1 MTMFMLN
8 GQPLQPDTPFIV
20 GDTQYPANWL
30 RVTSLEEKQ
39 ALGITEVPDPEPY
52 DDRFYWGPSNPKDLD
67 GLKTL
72 WTSNVNQMAYS
83 MLAQSDWMVT
93 RKAEIGTDIPADWA
107 AYRAQVRV
115 DCAASR
121 VLITNAV
128 DVEALI
134 AVVTALTWPMDPNAE
149 LRNV

>member
-1 MTMFMLN
+1 MFMLN
-8 GQPLQPDTPFIV
+8 GQRLPLDTPFIV

-52 DDRFYWGPSNPKDLD
+52 DDRFYWGPSNPKDLA

-72 WTSNVNQMAYS
+72 WTANVNQMAYS

-93 RKAEIGTDIPADWA
+93 RKSEIGTDIPADWA

-115 DCAASR
+115 DCAASK
-121 VLITNAV
+121 VLITEAV